1 MKQKKIKTLDEAIS
15 VLGDR
20 KIYELYE
27 RLVSLET
34 TNLEDPK
41 NECVIKNNYP
51 AAAMAIKDFAESEG
65 FSAFIYDP
73 TTDDEIPVTWSD
85 TFPRPNVIIDYNPEA
100 KHRLMIIAH
109 YDVVPVPKEQAC
121 RWTTPPNKLT
131 FKDGLFY
138 GRGSNDDIGSG
149 VISSLQALRVLRNE
163 GITDLGVRMVAAC
176 DEETG
181 GAGGLE
187 SMMKKHR
194 VQVGRGEPG
203 LLDADLVFLPDASP
217 HVIAGSS
224 GIIFCDCVVEDATRM
239 ESFLDFVKGMKGFH
253 EEEVKIQ
260 SRYDS
265 ADWPENNAPSPKITG
280 RFTLT
285 KFDWEGKNPGVSIR
299 VHAETDSHN
308 YIPGV
313 VTVEIKGGVGHLKQW
328 VEKLRSVH
336 PIEILTFSHE
346 QLTFQVIGKG
356 GHGGSPHRAKNASE
370 LLIPVLEELMG
381 VVPGLT
387 GKGSIGFDMRLI
399 PEGSAGEAYLRL
411 ERWFTA
417 QKERHLPCARL
428 ISPEARRKQGYAIPL
443 DDPDLGFLV
452 GAVEAVT
459 GERPKIV
466 GEYGGTDASS
476 FRDLVNR
483 EGKPLR
489 ALMYGSIT
497 SDSRPHDYDENA
509 DPLLIRRVT
518 DIIVW
523 MAKNWDKR
531 RA

>member
-1 MKQKKIKTLDEAIS
+1 
-15 VLGDR
+15 
-20 KIYELYE
+20 
-27 RLVSLET
+27 
-34 TNLEDPK
+34 
-41 NECVIKNNYP
+41 
-51 AAAMAIKDFAESEG
+51 
-65 FSAFIYDP
+65 
-73 TTDDEIPVTWSD
+73 
-85 TFPRPNVIIDYNPEA
+85 
-100 KHRLMIIAH
+100 
-109 YDVVPVPKEQAC
+109 
-121 RWTTPPNKLT
+121 
-131 FKDGLFY
+131 
-138 GRGSNDDIGSG
+138 
-149 VISSLQALRVLRNE
+149 
-163 GITDLGVRMVAAC
+163 
-176 DEETG
+176 
-181 GAGGLE
+181 
-187 SMMKKHR
+187 
-194 VQVGRGEPG
+194 
-203 LLDADLVFLPDASP
+203 
-217 HVIAGSS
+217 
-224 GIIFCDCVVEDATRM
+224 
-239 ESFLDFVKGMKGFH
+239 
-253 EEEVKIQ
+253 
-260 SRYDS
+260 
-265 ADWPENNAPSPKITG
+265 
-280 RFTLT
+280 
-285 KFDWEGKNPGVSIR
+285 
-299 VHAETDSHN
+299 
-308 YIPGV
+308 
-313 VTVEIKGGVGHLKQW
+313 
-328 VEKLRSVH
+328 
-336 PIEILTFSHE
+336 
-346 QLTFQVIGKG
+346 VIGKG

-399 PEGSAGEAYLRL
+399 PEGSAEEAYLRL